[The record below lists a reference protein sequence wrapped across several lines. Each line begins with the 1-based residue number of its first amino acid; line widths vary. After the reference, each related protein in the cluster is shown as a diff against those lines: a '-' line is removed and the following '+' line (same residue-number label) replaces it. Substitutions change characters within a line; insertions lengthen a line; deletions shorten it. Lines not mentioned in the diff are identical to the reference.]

1 MGFSRTQQPSY
12 RTNLFVCHH
21 CKQPGHIKNHCPSF
35 LVGSTSSSGTNSPD
49 MKITY
54 AQRRSFFSSTPF
66 CASRSFNRNNN
77 NNHNKAIM
85 SDPDRMLSSSPSPS
99 NSESNSNRNIFSIS
113 NFCFLQSSSTGNSSN
128 SSSSSGGDGTQTN
141 NNSGPMRSGVPHGSH
156 IVTRHAPYQ
165 MPYHHRGNRS
175 HRGAGHPRGEPL
187 PKKTTGI
194 PRDRLIPV
202 PKHIPGALRDQTG
215 ASVVPRQMA

>member
-1 MGFSRTQQPSY
+1 MD
-12 RTNLFVCHH
+12 
-21 CKQPGHIKNHCPSF
+21 
-35 LVGSTSSSGTNSPD
+35 SSHVKFTD
-49 MKITY
+49 K
-54 AQRRSFFSSTPF
+54 QRRSLFSSAPF
-66 CASRSFNRNNN
+66 CNTRYFNAENKAAISDTDQPLSRSPFPSRFNFIS
-77 NNHNKAIM
+77 KKV
-85 SDPDRMLSSSPSPS
+85 
-99 NSESNSNRNIFSIS
+99 NSSIS
-113 NFCFLQSSSTGNSSN
+113 HFYFLQSSSTGNTSN
-128 SSSSSGGDGTQTN
+128 ATSSGGDGTQSSTT
-141 NNSGPMRSGVPHGSH
+141 GAIRPAVPHASH

-175 HRGAGHPRGEPL
+175 HRGAGHPRGEPI

>member
-1 MGFSRTQQPSY
+1 MD
-12 RTNLFVCHH
+12 
-21 CKQPGHIKNHCPSF
+21 
-35 LVGSTSSSGTNSPD
+35 SSHV
-49 MKITY
+49 KISHQ
-54 AQRRSFFSSTPF
+54 QRRSLFSSRPF
-66 CASRSFNRNNN
+66 CTSYYFNAENKAKISDADITMSRS
-77 NNHNKAIM
+77 
-85 SDPDRMLSSSPSPS
+85 PCPS
-99 NSESNSNRNIFSIS
+99 NFELISKKKHSSIS
-113 NFCFLQSSSTGNSSN
+113 HFYFLQSSSTGNTSN
-128 SSSSSGGDGTQTN
+128 ASASSSSGGDGTQSTT
-141 NNSGPMRSGVPHGSH
+141 SGPMRSSVPHGSH

-175 HRGAGHPRGEPL
+175 HRGAGHPRGEPI